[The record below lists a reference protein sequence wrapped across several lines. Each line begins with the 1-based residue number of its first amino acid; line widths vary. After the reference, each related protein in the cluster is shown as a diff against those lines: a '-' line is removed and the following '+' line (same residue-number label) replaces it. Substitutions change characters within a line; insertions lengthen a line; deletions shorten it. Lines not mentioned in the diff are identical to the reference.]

1 MKSLQCTH
9 LDREQIWFTCKK
21 LLASK
26 DCLPPLKLLTSEQ
39 VPSKQSAPKEES
51 ITENIILLEIEL
63 KDASNART
71 T

>member
-9 LDREQIWFTCKK
+9 LDRTNLIYMQKVACN
-21 LLASK
+21 K

-39 VPSKQSAPKEES
+39 VPSKQSAPMEES

>member
-1 MKSLQCTH
+1 
-9 LDREQIWFTCKK
+9 
-21 LLASK
+21 
-26 DCLPPLKLLTSEQ
+26 LTSEQ

-51 ITENIILLEIEL
+51 ITENIILLEIES